1 MKRFLSTTATAILLG
16 TGAFADAHSTSF
28 IEYEFTQGSDF
39 YASEMIGMRVY
50 STEAEMQADMTVAA
64 DGERDWNDI
73 GEINEVIL
81 TEGGD
86 VAAVI
91 VGVGGFLGIGE
102 KDVAVDMSQINRVE
116 EEGDSGN
123 FFLVINA
130 SQEMLESAPEFTRA
144 EAGMMA
150 TETEAQA
157 DAETTSTDMAM
168 AEDRPMLVAPT
179 IEREGYMAT
188 EPVDLTSEN
197 LTGARVYGIND
208 EDIGEISE
216 LLLSDDGQID
226 RVVIDV
232 GGFLGLGEKPIA
244 VTFEELSILRNEAG
258 DSFRV
263 YIDSTQEALEAQPEY
278 QG

>member
-16 TGAFADAHSTSF
+16 TGAFADAHSTSI

>member
-1 MKRFLSTTATAILLG
+1 MKRFVSTTAIAILLG
-16 TGAFADAHSTSF
+16 TGAFADAHSTSI
-28 IEYEFTQGSDF
+28 IEYEFSQGSDF

-50 STEAEMQADMTVAA
+50 ATEAEMQAGMTVAA
-64 DGERDWNDI
+64 DGERDWDDI
-73 GEINEVIL
+73 GEINDVIL
-81 TEGGD
+81 TDGGD

-116 EEGDSGN
+116 EDGGTGE

-130 SQEMLESAPEFTRA
+130 SQEMLESAPEFTRGD
-144 EAGMMA
+144 AGMMT

-179 IEREGYMAT
+179 VEREGYMAP

-197 LTGARVYGIND
+197 LTGARVYGTND

-216 LLLSDDGQID
+216 LLLSEDGQID